1 MNAKMSLQGGW
12 DRDSQAKKGGMAGL
26 TGKMGGKA
34 GSEKPI
40 GDPQAKTAQSLSDF
54 KHKLASLLSMPS
66 TGSH

>member
-1 MNAKMSLQGGW
+1 MSLQGGW

-40 GDPQAKTAQSLSDF
+40 GDPQVWVVSDSCIF
-54 KHKLASLLSMPS
+54 LAPPS
-66 TGSH
+66 RRY

>member
-1 MNAKMSLQGGW
+1 MSLQGGW

-40 GDPQAKTAQSLSDF
+40 GDPHMSVDGINDGEFIRQVFGCNAISGF
-54 KHKLASLLSMPS
+54 KQ
-66 TGSH
+66 

>member
-1 MNAKMSLQGGW
+1 MSLQGGW

-40 GDPQAKTAQSLSDF
+40 GDP
-54 KHKLASLLSMPS
+54 HKACNAFFRVKRTSRLNILVFL
-66 TGSH
+66 

>member
-1 MNAKMSLQGGW
+1 MSLQGGW

-40 GDPQAKTAQSLSDF
+40 GDPHICKIICSEL
-54 KHKLASLLSMPS
+54 
-66 TGSH
+66 

>member
-1 MNAKMSLQGGW
+1 MSLQGGW

-40 GDPQAKTAQSLSDF
+40 GDPQMLLRRWRRAKVTKRELVDERL
-54 KHKLASLLSMPS
+54 KCC
-66 TGSH
+66 